1 MSDKSNDGSDRPRKS
16 KKERVWTET
25 ELKNLA
31 LVVADE
37 KKQYAVRLGALALKK
52 SSNSQVFEEISN
64 DYEKLILSE
73 EFKEENEC
81 EKSESKGQQKDS
93 ALDMSSQAPY

>member
-37 KKQYAVRLGALALKK
+37 KKQYAVRLGA
-52 SSNSQVFEEISN
+52 QVFE
-64 DYEKLILSE
+64 
-73 EFKEENEC
+73 
-81 EKSESKGQQKDS
+81 Q
-93 ALDMSSQAPY
+93 SSLRRNLK